1 METLKYILLAVIL
14 ASTAVTVILVAAES
28 RMRRR
33 AEREA
38 ARAIAIRTRIARNR
52 DELMHFAVLDPQIL
66 EGRRK

>member
-1 METLKYILLAVIL
+1 MKTLIIAIILICLLA
-14 ASTAVTVILVAAES
+14 TAAMVAAENAAT
-28 RMRRR
+28 RR

-66 EGRRK
+66 EEPRK

>member
-1 METLKYILLAVIL
+1 M
-14 ASTAVTVILVAAES
+14 ILVTAES
-28 RMRRR
+28 RMRRG

-66 EGRRK
+66 EGHRK